1 MTRAGIG
8 KPILLITLLC
18 AFLLPLSK
26 PVVSGAM
33 TEAAMPL
40 RVEYGSGSISA
51 ALIQRQIVH
60 IATHPRAG
68 VPFLMAFLTEAE
80 RLCQPRAHEL
90 PSIPSPNAAA
100 SLLSDASS
108 IAMPISQALPWAA
121 LFALIGRA
129 APLLVHGSTA
139 PPEPPPPRNGR
150 L

>member
-8 KPILLITLLC
+8 KPILLLTLLC

-33 TEAAMPL
+33 TDAAMPL
-40 RVEYGSGSISA
+40 RVEYGSGEISA

-60 IATHPRAG
+60 IATHPKVG
-68 VPFLMAFLTEAE
+68 VPFLTAFLTEAE

-90 PSIPSPNAAA
+90 PSMPSPNAAA

-108 IAMPISQALPWAA
+108 IAMPAS
-121 LFALIGRA
+121 FALLWAFVFALVGRA
-129 APLLVHGSTA
+129 APRLVRDSAA

-150 L
+150 F